1 MFQVSIRNLLLSAR
15 ICGICVRVLC
25 ASVPLWL
32 LCSWLFQ
39 AQTPDP
45 AKTIAELERELT
57 AHVRLL
63 SDWGGLTRYGSENA
77 ELGPPAPGVDRV
89 VFLGDEITEMWGR
102 GKAKFFPGKPF
113 LNRGIA
119 HQTTPQ
125 MLVRFRQDVI
135 SLKPKVVVIQAG
147 SSDLAGYAGPA
158 TEGTISEN
166 FMSMIELAKA
176 HGIRVVLASVTPVCD
191 CFKNLTERRPPGKI
205 ISLNGWLKGYAAR
218 SGSVYLDYYSA
229 LAEGRAMK
237 KDLTVDGLIPNDAG
251 YELMAPLAEQAIAQA
266 LAKK

>member
-1 MFQVSIRNLLLSAR
+1 MCQVSQKKTTV
-15 ICGICVRVLC
+15 CGIFVRFLC

-32 LCSWLFQ
+32 LCSWLLQ
-39 AQTPDP
+39 AQTPNP
-45 AKTIAELERELT
+45 AKTIAELEGELA
-57 AHVRLL
+57 AHIRQL

-77 ELGPPAPGVDRV
+77 ELGPPAPSIDRV

-102 GKAKFFPGKPF
+102 SKAKFFPGRPF

-158 TEGTISEN
+158 TEGTIAEN
-166 FMSMIELAKA
+166 FMSMTELAKT
-176 HGIRVVLASVTPVCD
+176 HNIQVVLASLTPVCD
-191 CFKNLTERRPPGKI
+191 CFKNLTDRRPPGKI
-205 ISLNGWLKGYAAR
+205 IGMNGWLKDYAAR

-229 LAEGRAMK
+229 LAERRAMK
-237 KDLTVDGLIPNDAG
+237 KELTVDGLLPNDAG

-266 LAKK
+266 LGKK